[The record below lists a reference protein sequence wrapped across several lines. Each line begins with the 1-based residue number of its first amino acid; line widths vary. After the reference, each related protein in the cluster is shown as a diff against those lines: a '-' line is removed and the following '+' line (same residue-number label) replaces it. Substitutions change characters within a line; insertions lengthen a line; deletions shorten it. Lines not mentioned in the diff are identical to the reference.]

1 MKAMLAQVSRG
12 REWGV
17 VLLVAAGLALS
28 GCGGG
33 NIKDLLK
40 DSPTQEEK
48 PAQ

>member
-1 MKAMLAQVSRG
+1 MLAQAWRG

-17 VLLVAAGLALS
+17 VLLVAAGLALT
-28 GCGGG
+28 GCGGA

-40 DSPTQEEK
+40 DSPSQEDK